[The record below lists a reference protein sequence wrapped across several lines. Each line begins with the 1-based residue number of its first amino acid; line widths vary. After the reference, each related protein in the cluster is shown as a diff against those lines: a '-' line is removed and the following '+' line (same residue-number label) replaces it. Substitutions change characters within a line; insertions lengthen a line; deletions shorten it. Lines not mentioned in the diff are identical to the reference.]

1 MSTQP
6 CVFIVLDISYKYK
19 IRDLEPSLNT
29 VQNHGNPFISKH
41 FCTLIYQHLLSMQ
54 HSPHVLRGQYSY
66 QNGFFVLNLPTLEP
80 GKISTLVVGNIS
92 KIGSRLRGNIDF
104 LYPAVKEKGTLTKEH
119 PQP

>member
-54 HSPHVLRGQYSY
+54 HSPHVLRWGDSCQIQCFKPCFYRGSY
-66 QNGFFVLNLPTLEP
+66 LETYPKLTVVL
-80 GKISTLVVGNIS
+80 GNIS
-92 KIGSRLRGNIDF
+92 VRMKL
-104 LYPAVKEKGTLTKEH
+104 
-119 PQP
+119 